1 MEDIK
6 DRAVL
11 LIRMAGPKALSLLG
25 DTNHERWK
33 NISKGAIRMG
43 TDEIAVLVKM
53 YPQYALWLASGNT
66 APEVGQTS
74 PEYDETH
81 SSLPS
86 QNAG

>member
-1 MEDIK
+1 MDEIR

-11 LIRMAGPKALSLLG
+11 LIRLAGPKKLSQLG
-25 DTNHERWK
+25 ETNHERWK

-43 TDEIAVLVKM
+43 TEEIGVLVKM

-66 APEVGQTS
+66 APEIGQTS
-74 PEYDETH
+74 PDYDAAQ
-81 SSLPS
+81 SNLPT

>member
-1 MEDIK
+1 MDEIR

-11 LIRMAGPKALSLLG
+11 LVRLAGPKKLSQLG
-25 DTNHERWK
+25 ETNHERWK

-43 TDEIAVLVKM
+43 TEEIGVLVKM

-66 APEVGQTS
+66 APEIGQTS
-74 PEYDETH
+74 PDYDTAQ
-81 SSLPS
+81 SNLPT